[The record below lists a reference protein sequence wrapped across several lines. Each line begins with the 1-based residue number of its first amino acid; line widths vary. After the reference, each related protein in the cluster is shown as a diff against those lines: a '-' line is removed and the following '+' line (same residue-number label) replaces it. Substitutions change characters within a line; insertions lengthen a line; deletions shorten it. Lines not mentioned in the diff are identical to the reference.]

1 MPLLLRLLFDLANL
15 ALDLSSLT
23 DAVTQ
28 IVELCTANTALT
40 NNDNVLY
47 VRGMQREYTLHAY
60 AVGNTA
66 NREGLAYTGTLAG
79 NNCAFE
85 LLNSFT
91 LTLADVYVDTDGIA
105 NVELRCLLLNGI
117 GSNKL

>member
-40 NNDNVLY
+40 DNRDVLY

-60 AVGNTA
+60 AVGNTT

>member
-1 MPLLLRLLFDLANL
+1 
-15 ALDLSSLT
+15 
-23 DAVTQ
+23 
-28 IVELCTANTALT
+28 
-40 NNDNVLY
+40 
-47 VRGMQREYTLHAY
+47 MQREYTLHAY

-91 LTLADVYVDTDGIA
+91 LTLADVYVDRMVSPT
-105 NVELRCLLLNGI
+105 LNSGACSLTESAAI
-117 GSNKL
+117 SF

>member
-40 NNDNVLY
+40 DNATVLHD
-47 VRGMQREYTLHAY
+47 RGMKRDYTLHAY
-60 AVGNTA
+60 ETRRTVKVSPTPEPLRAITVPS
-66 NREGLAYTGTLAG
+66 
-79 NNCAFE
+79 NC
-85 LLNSFT
+85 
-91 LTLADVYVDTDGIA
+91 
-105 NVELRCLLLNGI
+105 
-117 GSNKL
+117 

>member
-28 IVELCTANTALT
+28 IVELCAA
-40 NNDNVLY
+40 NNDNVLH